1 MTNPG
6 GDDLD
11 YTVALAVSNPA
22 RAGSVNRARRD
33 GAAHLLTLA
42 ASGIACDHPSA
53 GDLTVATDSPGVS
66 YQECWFRG
74 MWFDD
79 LTIYWHDFTAPGGF
93 ENRSY
98 PEPGEAGHGFVR
110 GDTGVLAATLG
121 VPAGETRTAR
131 FVLTWS
137 YPNCVNYWHP
147 VGVEQEQRDEP
158 PPALDHAE
166 WRNHYAT
173 RFPDS
178 AASASYC
185 LREWERLRD
194 HTLAFRDALYA
205 SSVPPVVLDA
215 AAATLS
221 VLKSPTVLRLEDG
234 TFYGF
239 EGVRVEQGCCEGSCT
254 HVWNYACALPFLFPD
269 LERSMRDAD
278 FRYNAAAD
286 GGMTF
291 RLQLPLGRERLGFRP
306 CADGQFG
313 GVIKAY
319 RDWKI
324 SGDSAWLRGHWETIK
339 RNISFAWADSNPD
352 RWDADR
358 DGVLEGRQH
367 HTLDMEL
374 FGPNSWLTGFYLA
387 ALAAGAEMAEHL
399 GEADTAAEYRA
410 LFARGKEW
418 VDANLFNGEYYQQRI
433 DLTDRSTLQA
443 YEGGDAAERYRGGRS
458 QVWNYWDDEHGQ
470 IKYQVAEGC
479 AIDQV
484 LAQWHANICGLGEV
498 FDRGQTRSALAA
510 IYRHNFK
517 RSFREHFNPARLYA
531 LDDEAGTIIC
541 SYPRA
546 LPVVPITY
554 AQETMHG
561 FEYQAAGH
569 MIQEGMLAEG
579 VELVRA
585 VRDRYDGSRRNPWN
599 EIECGSNYARL
610 HGRLRAAAGL
620 FRVRV
625 RRRPRP
631 RRLQSE
637 GGRHAVHG
645 LLEPG
650 LRLGNLHAGRGG
662 DQAPG
667 RGGRASAVQLR
678 ERPDGPRHGDRRA
691 GERGGNRLH
700 TGGRHARLRRSGPR
714 HRRRAADHL
723 AGRGALMVTDGAL
736 RWSIGHPGD
745 DAAAAGIEL
754 GPRASTSARTAT
766 RGGIRLPAPGIRAR
780 RRSTSHQVGQVRP
793 NGTAFGMEPAC
804 GAFPGQEPVTGFQG
818 SRLGQQQEPQ
828 PGHADRRA
836 AVGGVHDR
844 WRRHRLPHRR
854 GRLRGRHLPS
864 TCTCT
869 MPRGGS
875 GCAPRP
881 ANATWSWCGAAGTWP
896 SSAAGRPICRSWTT
910 RPWSRGAGTPRRAT
924 RRMNGAS
931 SSWTTSAQTDGAP
944 DPRRVDEAGD
954 RARNFDF
961 ETVLPER
968 FTSCRVPRMRAVPAG
983 SSRSARPRARRGGGL
998 PLLRRRGRTARL

>member
-1 MTNPG
+1 MSDHPLSEATRAHFTYRGAQLNEISFPLGGIGAGCIGLAGNGRLIDWEIFNRPAKGSVNGFSHFAVKAERAGEVVDARVLHGDLTGPLSGSMRSTWLDSFGFGPMRATLGGLPHFAEVQFEGTFPVATLTFRDGKFPGTVTLRAFNPFIPGNADDSSIPAACFEVHVTNP

-22 RAGSVNRARRD
+22 RSGSLNRARRD
-33 GAAHLLTLA
+33 GAAQLLTLA
-42 ASGIACDHPSA
+42 ASDYACDHPSS
-53 GDLTVATDSPGVS
+53 GDLTIATDCAGVS

-93 ENRSY
+93 QNRSY
-98 PEPGEAGHGFVR
+98 PEPGAAGHGFGV

-147 VGVEQEQRDEP
+147 VGAEGEQRDGP
-158 PPALDHAE
+158 PPELVHAE

-178 AASASYC
+178 AASAVYC

-194 HTLAFRDALYA
+194 RTLAFRDALYA
-205 SSVPPVVLDA
+205 SSVPVPVLDA

-254 HVWNYACALPFLFPD
+254 HVWNYAYALPFLFPD
-269 LERSMRDAD
+269 LERSVRDAD
-278 FRYNAAAD
+278 FRYNAGAD

-324 SGDSAWLRGHWETIK
+324 SGDSEWLRGHWETIK
-339 RNISFAWADSNPD
+339 RNISFAWAESNPD

-387 ALAAGAEMAEHL
+387 ALAAGAEMAEHF
-399 GEADTAAEYRA
+399 GEADTAAEYRT
-410 LFARGKEW
+410 LFARGKGW

-433 DLTDRSTLQA
+433 DLTDRSILQA
-443 YEGGDAAERYRGGRS
+443 YSGGAAESYRGGRS
-458 QVWNYWDDEHGQ
+458 SVWNYWDDEHVQ

-484 LAQWHANICGLGEV
+484 LAQWHANVCGLGEV
-498 FDRGQTRSALAA
+498 FDRGQTRSALAS

-517 RSFREHFNPARLYA
+517 RSFRDHFNPARLYA
-531 LDDEAGTIIC
+531 VDDEAGTIIC
-541 SYPRA
+541 SYPRT

-561 FEYQAAGH
+561 FEYQAACH

-599 EIECGSNYARL
+599 EIECGNNYARSMAAFSL
-610 HGRLRAAAGL
+610 LLAYSGFEFDAVAGHLGFSPKVADTPYTAFWSLGSGWGPCTLDTTEIHLQVAAG
-620 FRVRV
+620 
-625 RRRPRP
+625 
-631 RRLQSE
+631 E
-637 GGRHAVHG
+637 
-645 LLEPG
+645 
-650 LRLGNLHAGRGG
+650 LRLSSF
-662 DQAPG
+662 
-667 RGGRASAVQLR
+667 AS
-678 ERPDGPRHGDRRA
+678 DR
-691 GERGGNRLH
+691 
-700 TGGRHARLRRSGPR
+700 
-714 HRRRAADHL
+714 
-723 AGRGALMVTDGAL
+723 LM
-736 RWSIGHPGD
+736 
-745 DAAAAGIEL
+745 
-754 GPRASTSARTAT
+754 
-766 RGGIRLPAPGIRAR
+766 
-780 RRSTSHQVGQVRP
+780 
-793 NGTAFGMEPAC
+793 
-804 GAFPGQEPVTGFQG
+804 
-818 SRLGQQQEPQ
+818 
-828 PGHADRRA
+828 
-836 AVGGVHDR
+836 
-844 WRRHRLPHRR
+844 
-854 GRLRGRHLPS
+854 
-864 TCTCT
+864 
-869 MPRGGS
+869 
-875 GCAPRP
+875 
-881 ANATWSWCGAAGTWP
+881 GAAGGAVTGVQVGGED
-896 SSAAGRPICRSWTT
+896 ADFRQDGTT
-910 RPWSRGAGTPRRAT
+910 LAFPNAIRVTPE
-924 RRMNGAS
+924 
-931 SSWTTSAQTDGAP
+931 AP
-944 DPRRVDEAGD
+944 LTIFLSE
-954 RARNFDF
+954 
-961 ETVLPER
+961 
-968 FTSCRVPRMRAVPAG
+968 MI
-983 SSRSARPRARRGGGL
+983 
-998 PLLRRRGRTARL
+998 

>member
-1 MTNPG
+1 MRDHPLSEATRAHFTYRGAQLNEISFPLGGIGAGCIGLAGNGRLIDWEIFNRPAKGSVNGFSHFAVKAERAGEVVDARVLHGDLTGPLSGSMRSTWLDSFGFGPMRATLGGLPHFAEVEFEGTFPVATLTFRDGKFPGTVTLRACNPFIPGNADDSSIPAACFEVHVTNPG

-33 GAAHLLTLA
+33 GAAQLLTLA
-42 ASGIACDHPSA
+42 ASDIADDHPSS
-53 GDLTVATDSPGVS
+53 GDLTIATDCAGVS

-93 ENRSY
+93 QNRSY
-98 PEPGEAGHGFVR
+98 PEPGAAGHGFGV

-121 VPAGETRTAR
+121 VPAGATRSAR

-147 VGVEQEQRDEP
+147 VGAEGEQRDGP
-158 PPALDHAE
+158 PPELIHAE

-178 AASASYC
+178 AASAVYC
-185 LREWERLRD
+185 LREWERLHDR
-194 HTLAFRDALYA
+194 TVAFRDALYA
-205 SSVPPVVLDA
+205 SSVPVPVLDA

-278 FRYNAAAD
+278 FRYNAGAD

-324 SGDSAWLRGHWETIK
+324 SGDSEWLRAHWATIK
-339 RNISFAWADSNPD
+339 RNISFAWAESNPD

-387 ALAAGAEMAEHL
+387 ALAAGAEMAEHF
-399 GEADTAAEYRA
+399 GEAETAAEYRT
-410 LFARGKEW
+410 LFARGKAW

-433 DLTDRSTLQA
+433 DLTDRSILQA
-443 YEGGDAAERYRGGRS
+443 YSGGAAESYRGGRS
-458 QVWNYWDDEHGQ
+458 SVWNYWDDEHGQ

-484 LAQWHANICGLGEV
+484 LAQWHANVCGLGEV
-498 FDRGQTRSALAA
+498 FDREQTRSALAA

-517 RSFREHFNPARLYA
+517 RSFRDHFNPARLYA
-531 LDDEAGTIIC
+531 VDDEAGTIIC
-541 SYPRA
+541 SYPRT

-561 FEYQAAGH
+561 FEYQAACH

-599 EIECGSNYARL
+599 EIECGNNYARSMAAFAL
-610 HGRLRAAAGL
+610 LPAYSGFEFDAVAGHLGFSPKVSDTPFTAFWSLGSGWGTCTLDAAEIRLQVESGELSLSSFTSDRLAGGTVASGTVTG
-620 FRVRV
+620 VRV
-625 RRRPRP
+625 
-631 RRLQSE
+631 
-637 GGRHAVHG
+637 
-645 LLEPG
+645 
-650 LRLGNLHAGRGG
+650 
-662 DQAPG
+662 
-667 RGGRASAVQLR
+667 
-678 ERPDGPRHGDRRA
+678 
-691 GERGGNRLH
+691 
-700 TGGRHARLRRSGPR
+700 
-714 HRRRAADHL
+714 
-723 AGRGALMVTDGAL
+723 
-736 RWSIGHPGD
+736 
-745 DAAAAGIEL
+745 
-754 GPRASTSARTAT
+754 
-766 RGGIRLPAPGIRAR
+766 
-780 RRSTSHQVGQVRP
+780 
-793 NGTAFGMEPAC
+793 
-804 GAFPGQEPVTGFQG
+804 
-818 SRLGQQQEPQ
+818 
-828 PGHADRRA
+828 
-836 AVGGVHDR
+836 
-844 WRRHRLPHRR
+844 
-854 GRLRGRHLPS
+854 
-864 TCTCT
+864 
-869 MPRGGS
+869 
-875 GCAPRP
+875 
-881 ANATWSWCGAAGTWP
+881 
-896 SSAAGRPICRSWTT
+896 
-910 RPWSRGAGTPRRAT
+910 GAGAPSFRAE
-924 RRMNGAS
+924 G
-931 SSWTTSAQTDGAP
+931 TTLVFADPVCVTAEAP
-944 DPRRVDEAGD
+944 LAIS
-954 RARNFDF
+954 
-961 ETVLPER
+961 L
-968 FTSCRVPRMRAVPAG
+968 AV
-983 SSRSARPRARRGGGL
+983 SV
-998 PLLRRRGRTARL
+998 